1 MDAFHDRSYPTIGIR
16 LAKYYSGHDYLTE
29 DDCTF
34 EPKKVERILQKL
46 NSKES
51 TSQICLYIAMGY
63 GVHNNTEMA
72 FVWWQKWIDN
82 WSHNILNMD
91 NWYNSSGFFVAGKAI
106 TDIIQQKDWYKN
118 SIRIIKK
125 RKEND
130 PSQASFYDKLITDLE
145 SLRME

>member
-1 MDAFHDRSYPTIGIR
+1 
-16 LAKYYSGHDYLTE
+16 
-29 DDCTF
+29 
-34 EPKKVERILQKL
+34 
-46 NSKES
+46 
-51 TSQICLYIAMGY
+51 MGY

-106 TDIIQQKDWYKN
+106 TDIVQQKDWYKN